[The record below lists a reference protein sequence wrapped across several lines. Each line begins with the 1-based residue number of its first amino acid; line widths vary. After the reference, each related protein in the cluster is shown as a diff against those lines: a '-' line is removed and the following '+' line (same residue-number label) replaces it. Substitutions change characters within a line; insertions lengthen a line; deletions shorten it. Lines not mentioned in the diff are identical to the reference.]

1 MRTYFAQVKTRYQA
15 IKECPFT
22 PSKIAKVYGGFMCFE
37 STNDYKI
44 WKKTKVTYFP
54 GRLDLQPGTIY

>member
-44 WKKTKVTYFP
+44 WKKQK
-54 GRLDLQPGTIY
+54 

>member
-1 MRTYFAQVKTRYQA
+1 MRTYFAKVRTRYKA

-22 PSKIAKVYGGFMCFE
+22 PSNVAKVCGGFMCFE

-44 WKKTKVTYFP
+44 WKNQK
-54 GRLDLQPGTIY
+54 

>member
-15 IKECPFT
+15 IKKCPFT
-22 PSKIAKVYGGFMCFE
+22 PARIAKVCGGFMCFE

-44 WKKTKVTYFP
+44 WKNQK
-54 GRLDLQPGTIY
+54 

>member
-15 IKECPFT
+15 IKGCPFT
-22 PSKIAKVYGGFMCFE
+22 SAHVAKVFGGFMCFE

-44 WKKTKVTYFP
+44 WKNQK
-54 GRLDLQPGTIY
+54 